1 MVLPTM
7 NHEASEKKAIE
18 AIDEEMIEE
27 VPLIL
32 ESESLAIGEDD
43 KDKDAEET
51 VELLQEKSNNGKS
64 DKG

>member
-1 MVLPTM
+1 M